1 MSDKSIGEIIASAMR
16 SRFIETNGIRLE
28 VHETGDPNGK
38 PVVLL
43 HGFPEFWYGWRKQI
57 DALANSGYRVIIPDQ
72 RGYNRSDKP
81 QGRFAYR
88 LDYLAADI
96 IGILDQLGIERT
108 CLIGHDWGGV
118 VAWHLAM
125 HHPERLIKL
134 VNLNIPHPKVMV
146 KNLKNNPDQ
155 RRRSWYIFFFQLPK
169 MPEFVLGKNNFEN
182 MVKILERTSRKGTF
196 TEQDFEKYREAW
208 AQPGALT
215 GMINWYRSSV
225 RMMFVKRQSPRI
237 SVPTKL
243 IWGMR
248 DKALSDVMAQPSID
262 YCDYGELAFIENASH
277 WVQHE
282 EPAQVNRLILD
293 FLND

>member
-1 MSDKSIGEIIASAMR
+1 MSENSIGEIIASAMR

-118 VAWHLAM
+118 VAGAA
-125 HHPERLIKL
+125 R
-134 VNLNIPHPKVMV
+134 
-146 KNLKNNPDQ
+146 
-155 RRRSWYIFFFQLPK
+155 
-169 MPEFVLGKNNFEN
+169 G
-182 MVKILERTSRKGTF
+182 G
-196 TEQDFEKYREAW
+196 
-208 AQPGALT
+208 GALRAPALRGRAT
-215 GMINWYRSSV
+215 DRAH
-225 RMMFVKRQSPRI
+225 RPR
-237 SVPTKL
+237 
-243 IWGMR
+243 
-248 DKALSDVMAQPSID
+248 
-262 YCDYGELAFIENASH
+262 
-277 WVQHE
+277 
-282 EPAQVNRLILD
+282 
-293 FLND
+293 